1 MADSRFEKHF
11 RLLSAKDFSELKIQ
25 SLIYKRP
32 ALIVY
37 FKKNQFNQTR
47 IGISVPKKIGKA
59 HIRNRLKRLIREF
72 FRNSPHKYLG
82 FDILF
87 VVSWSRSIADKN
99 FEIKE
104 SNLLQNLQQFF
115 DTLPKEG

>member
-25 SLIYKRP
+25 SSLFKRP

-37 FKKNQFNQTR
+37 FKQNQFNQSR

-59 HIRNRLKRLIREF
+59 NVRNRLKRIIREF
-72 FRNSPHKYLG
+72 FRISPHKYLG
-82 FDILF
+82 FDVLL
-87 VVSWSRSIADKN
+87 VVSWSRSVVDKS
-99 FEIKE
+99 FESKE
-104 SNLLQNLQQFF
+104 AILLDNLQQFF
-115 DTLPKEG
+115 NSLHKEG